1 MQIFVN
7 SNEETRDLGP
17 TSMAPKRTIDGP
29 ANARSCSLRA
39 PFLVIPY
46 FQGVRSFRYI
56 RCNKKTYFGVDSG
69 NEDNLEMRSLVN
81 IEMGR
86 VVITAYR
93 DLRSSIQDW

>member
-1 MQIFVN
+1 
-7 SNEETRDLGP
+7 
-17 TSMAPKRTIDGP
+17 MAPQRTIDGP
-29 ANARSCSLRA
+29 TNARSCSIWT
-39 PFLVIPY
+39 PFLAMLY
-46 FQGVRSFRYI
+46 FQGLKSFRYI
-56 RCNKKTYFGVDSG
+56 SRNKKTYFGVDSG